1 MRNLYWLIVAVVL
14 AVAVHT
20 GTVLFAPGYLF
31 DRNLDLL
38 AQDVPD
44 NKFFILP
51 RAAQSKIFPEYPS
64 GTVFGVCRFN
74 LAGGPVE
81 LDANLPNGL
90 WTLTVYSQFG
100 RTLYTVTD
108 EQSGIDKFSLKLA
121 RAPSIFD
128 VFSLKDDD
136 SLVETS
142 GWQVLSPDDRGF
154 ALFWVPALDQAM
166 RQGLMDTL
174 AKSSCG
180 QATS

>member
-1 MRNLYWLIVAVVL
+1 MRNLYWLLVAAAL
-14 AVAVHT
+14 AIAVHT

-38 AQDVPD
+38 ARDVPD
-44 NKFFILP
+44 NTFFILP
-51 RAAQSKIFPEYPS
+51 REAQSKVFPEYPS
-64 GTVFGVCRFN
+64 GTVFGLCRFN
-74 LAGGPVE
+74 LAAGPIV

-108 EQSGIDKFSLKLA
+108 EQSGIDRFSLRLA

-128 VFSLKDDD
+128 VFSLKDEDNQ
-136 SLVETS
+136 VESS
-142 GWQVLSPDDRGF
+142 GWQVQSPDNRGF

-166 RQGLMDTL
+166 RGSLMETL
-174 AKSSCG
+174 AKSTCG
-180 QATS
+180 LAAT